1 MNEMDDDDESW
12 DPKETVKHSET
23 WPKCCGSCHC
33 QKDLGDPMIDSSKRI
48 SLNENITPPLVVR
61 TQEKIISHATR
72 ILVCWEVLGDGE
84 KRRRYDN
91 QKASKVKT
99 QELISLEGG

>member
-1 MNEMDDDDESW
+1 
-12 DPKETVKHSET
+12 
-23 WPKCCGSCHC
+23 
-33 QKDLGDPMIDSSKRI
+33 MIDSSKGI

-72 ILVCWEVLGDGE
+72 LLVCWEVLGDGE